1 MSFFFFKN
9 KPSLSFVFDIRDS
22 SVSLAVA
29 RFENNKKPEIVLC
42 QNFKFK
48 QYDRQNHQEYLSSL
62 IKVLDVAVISTRKK
76 LINISNNEEIGTHY
90 FFIGSPWSASQ
101 SKTIKII
108 KDKPFVINNSL
119 LEKIIV
125 GEESSDEKFLEEQTL
140 ESNWKVLEE
149 KIIQSKLNG
158 YKVDEIFGKKALS
171 LAIELFVSFVPFEV
185 KEKISSYVDE
195 KIGKNTKRQNNSC
208 ILSSY
213 SFFRDLYTNR
223 NDFIYVDIGKLI
235 TDVYVVRDDVI
246 FGVTSIPFGEEN
258 IIQTSLSKTSL
269 SRDIFLSHINIGQ
282 DNKFDLD
289 SHNRGEDLLKAGFDM
304 WKDRLKDSLVK
315 ICTETN
321 IPNNIFIITNSII
334 SSILIKELSNKEKSK
349 LEILGSKIEVS
360 PIAENII
367 NNFVSNGNNFA
378 NEPYVKMD
386 LVFLDKVL
394 KQ

>member
-9 KPSLSFVFDIRDS
+9 KPSLSFVFDIRDA

-246 FGVTSIPFGEEN
+246 FGVASIPFGEEN